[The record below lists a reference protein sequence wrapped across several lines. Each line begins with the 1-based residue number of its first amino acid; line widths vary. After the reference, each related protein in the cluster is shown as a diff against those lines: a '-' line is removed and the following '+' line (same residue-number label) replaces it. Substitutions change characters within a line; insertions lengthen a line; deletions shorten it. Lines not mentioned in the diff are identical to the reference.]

1 MIDLIPMTEPLL
13 DQAATLLADA
23 WSERHETGCRSVLG
37 HVTTARHRVEGT
49 LSIPAVAAVRDGN
62 LVGFLGARP
71 PRPPSQSVAMKA
83 AMHATTRENRREIY
97 RALYGQLTAIG
108 GFAHTVAVN
117 AKDLETVSAW
127 FELGFGLDQVRG
139 VQAVPQVPSN
149 RAPQD
154 VHVRLAADPD
164 LDPMVELAVE
174 LTQFHAESP
183 MLRPAPSD
191 HEFVRDNFVR
201 QMVDPRSLVVVVGPS
216 SAPVGFLSLNP
227 DPHFDDAV
235 VIGIASVSAA
245 SSPNLVSDRFGR
257 TRDSLLCS
265 TSSAAGARTRQDQLH
280 QVGDWYVL
288 GQFQDARVVLQIG
301 KNPFLVEN

>member
-1 MIDLIPMTEPLL
+1 MCRRLRLSDGQSTRTGHLQQRPIGPVGEPTVIGGGNHPKEDLSLLRETAPVIDLIPMTEPLL

-97 RALYGQLTAIG
+97 RALYGQLAGELTAIG

-154 VHVRLAADPD
+154 VHVRLAA
-164 LDPMVELAVE
+164 
-174 LTQFHAESP
+174 
-183 MLRPAPSD
+183 
-191 HEFVRDNFVR
+191 
-201 QMVDPRSLVVVVGPS
+201 
-216 SAPVGFLSLNP
+216 
-227 DPHFDDAV
+227 
-235 VIGIASVSAA
+235 
-245 SSPNLVSDRFGR
+245 
-257 TRDSLLCS
+257 
-265 TSSAAGARTRQDQLH
+265 
-280 QVGDWYVL
+280 
-288 GQFQDARVVLQIG
+288 
-301 KNPFLVEN
+301 